1 MPFINTK
8 TTAVISEQKEAILKQ
23 KFGRALT
30 ALGKSEGWLMLNFE
44 DECRM
49 WFQGK
54 NDTNVAY
61 IEVSLYGTATE
72 SGYDRMTAEITNII
86 SKELDIAPSNIYV
99 KYEEVEHWGW
109 NGSNL

>member
-8 TTAVISEQKEAILKQ
+8 TNTVISQTKEVAIKEKL
-23 KFGRALT
+23 GRAIT

-49 WFQGK
+49 WFKGN
-54 NDTNVAY
+54 NDTNMAI
-61 IEVSLYGTATE
+61 IEVSLYGTATDA
-72 SGYDRMTAEITNII
+72 GYDKMTAEITEII

-99 KYEEVEHWGW
+99 KYQEIEHWGW
-109 NGSNL
+109 NGSNF